1 MITLASLAG
10 VATGASAL
18 ITRFWLPLALV
29 ASLIGNTWLLSRL
42 GAANARADAEI
53 AAAVERGRA
62 DAAELQASQ
71 QKTLASKADKD
82 RAALVQELEAIAAA
96 SARERVVYVD
106 RIKTL
111 PAPECAPG
119 QERMD
124 AVNALIRGE
133 SE

>member
-1 MITLASLAG
+1 MIALAGLARFALPAALAASLLGNA
-10 VATGASAL
+10 
-18 ITRFWLPLALV
+18 WLMH
-29 ASLIGNTWLLSRL
+29 RL
-42 GAANARADAEI
+42 GASSERAEGEI

-62 DAAELQASQ
+62 EAAEQFAGQ
-71 QKTLASKADKD
+71 QKIISDKADKERETLKKQLD
-82 RAALVQELEAIAAA
+82 AIESQGIQERI
-96 SARERVVYVD
+96 VYRD

-133 SE
+133 